1 MVHKHKFI
9 TYQSNYSKPYR
20 LQINQKDVEPY
31 RPLILE
37 RFETLEEAI
46 KERDLFLSK
55 YEDKRYKGVS
65 YCRHN
70 GRWKSSI
77 SVKGKFIYLGSHAT
91 QEEAKEFRN
100 KILIDLMN

>member
-9 TYQSNYSKPYR
+9 TYHKAYKKRYL

-31 RPLILE
+31 RPLIKK

-46 KERDLFLSK
+46 NERDLFLSK
-55 YEDKRYKGVS
+55 YEDKRYKGVT
-65 YCRHN
+65 YVTN
-70 GRWKSSI
+70 KNKWKSTISI
-77 SVKGKFIYLGSHAT
+77 KGKNLYLGTHNT

-100 KILIDLMN
+100 QVLKDSMN